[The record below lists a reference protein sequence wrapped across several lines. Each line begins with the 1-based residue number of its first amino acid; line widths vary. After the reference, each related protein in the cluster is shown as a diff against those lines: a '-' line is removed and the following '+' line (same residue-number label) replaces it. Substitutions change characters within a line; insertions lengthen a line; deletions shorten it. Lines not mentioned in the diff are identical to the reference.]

1 MNIIVNKRKFIWTV
15 IILLL
20 IFGTIFFGINSFFQS
35 RQIRELEKEVGTRKI
50 NEKIVMF
57 LDLFIQKVLKTD
69 KEVSFDDR
77 LNLENAVRNIED
89 AEILSKWEQFTAGE
103 NEEQIQSR
111 VKGLLETLVQKI
123 SY

>member
-1 MNIIVNKRKFIWTV
+1 MNIIVNKKKFVWTV

-20 IFGTIFFGINSFFQS
+20 VFGTVFFGINSFFQAK
-35 RQIRELEKEVGTRKI
+35 QIKELEKELETRKT
-50 NEKIVMF
+50 NGRVAAF

-89 AEILSKWEQFTAGE
+89 ADILSKWEQFTAGE

-111 VKGLLETLVQKI
+111 VKGLLEALVKKI